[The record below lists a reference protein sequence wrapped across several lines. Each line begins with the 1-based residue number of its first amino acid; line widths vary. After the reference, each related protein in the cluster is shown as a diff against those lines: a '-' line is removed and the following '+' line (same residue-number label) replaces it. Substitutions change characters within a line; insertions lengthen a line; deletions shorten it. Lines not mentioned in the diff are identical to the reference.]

1 MHRYSGGKVCGPS
14 FFELKPSKFL
24 VFGKFLIATRLRARV
39 RLRIP
44 VLLLGILL
52 TTFGAY
58 QGMILFQVICLRRQN
73 PDTTALIELRRQEVA
88 ARGKVFR
95 PQMVWVPYDSISP
108 DIRRAIVCE
117 EDPRFLRHPGFDP
130 KAIWRAAKIDWKAR
144 RLVRGGS
151 TLDQQLAKNLFFSPV
166 KNPLRKIEEIIV
178 AMEMETFLS
187 KRRIMEIYLNVIE
200 WGDGI
205 YGVEAASQHYFQTS
219 AALLNVKQAAY
230 LTAII
235 PGPRGQYNPLEYPE
249 RVEIRA
255 KEIVEDLERSA
266 EDSDVLVELTGEQC
280 RFDSA
285 F

>member
-1 MHRYSGGKVCGPS
+1 VQQVHRYSGQSVR
-14 FFELKPSKFL
+14 FFEFKPSKFL
-24 VFGKFLIATRLRARV
+24 AFGKFRIPTRLPGPV
-39 RLRIP
+39 RLRTLGP
-44 VLLLGILL
+44 LLGILL
-52 TTFGAY
+52 AAFGAY
-58 QGMILFQVICLRRQN
+58 QGMILFQVIGLRRQN
-73 PDTTALIELRRQEVA
+73 PDITAFIKLRGQEVA

-108 DIRRAIVCE
+108 DLCKAIVFE

-144 RLVRGGS
+144 RLLQGGS

-166 KNPLRKIEEIIV
+166 KNPLRKIQEIIV

-187 KRRIMEIYLNVIE
+187 KRRIIEIYLNVIE

-205 YGVEAASQHYFQTS
+205 YGVEAASQHYFRTS
-219 AALLNVKQAAY
+219 ASLLNVKQAAY

-235 PGPRGQYNPLEYPE
+235 PGPRGQYNPLEYPQ

-266 EDSDVLVELTGEQC
+266 ETRANLDIN
-280 RFDSA
+280 R
-285 F
+285 